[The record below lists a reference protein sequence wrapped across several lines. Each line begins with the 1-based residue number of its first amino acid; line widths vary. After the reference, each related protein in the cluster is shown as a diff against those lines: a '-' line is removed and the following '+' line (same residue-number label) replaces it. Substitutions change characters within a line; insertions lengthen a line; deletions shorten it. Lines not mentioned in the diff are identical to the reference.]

1 MTAAS
6 PYRSRPIL
14 LAALLLGIAAA
25 ASAGTFGVL
34 EGVVRDKE
42 NDQPVPGASV
52 MIVETQQGRVTDA
65 DGRFVIY
72 NVPAGKYTVRI
83 QMIGYRPV
91 SYQNVEVTANLRTRL
106 RVTMEQSAVELTEI
120 VVKAERPLI
129 QKDVIGTTHTV
140 TAMEFKSLPITT
152 PQDILSFK
160 PGTTLEGNVR
170 GGKTSEVVYFI
181 DGLPAQDVMQG
192 TFGADIPTSSVV
204 ELSFQTGGFEA
215 EYGNAQSGIVNIVT
229 KSGTNEP
236 YAMARV
242 LKDDWAGGTEHNHE
256 TEAEVAV
263 SGPVVR
269 DRLFFFVSST
279 YNQNGTRWWLDFE
292 KAGPLP
298 VARML
303 SFFGKLDYLIDPSLK
318 LSAQVLHSDKEWKDY
333 EFSWRFNLN
342 GLPEQRRSVT
352 RVSANLTHT
361 LSENTYYDVRM
372 SLYQNRFRIGP
383 DERPDF
389 DPGRLFSYDM
399 FLQYVTGGERML
411 WSDAL
416 QRTYTLRSD
425 ITTQIIANTTMKAGG
440 EFNYYELDNALE
452 KYEPQRSYF
461 GKPLILEKPLN
472 YSTAFRYFPK
482 SGSGFVQGKYE
493 VENATVSVGLRY
505 DFLNPTAKRP
515 AYEFVPVRPNEFR
528 LRLNR
533 MVPSRI
539 KHQFSP
545 RFGVSVPYREDGF
558 VYVNYGYYFQYPLFT
573 YLFSG
578 LDVVTAQ
585 RGASALLGNP
595 NLEPERTKAWEISVK
610 QVVKENV
617 VLSATYFRKESSNLI
632 DAKTFIATDSKVAG
646 DYGFAEMVNNP
657 YAESRGFELVLSRS
671 QGAFLTGSISY
682 SFMEALG
689 LSESATQG
697 LNFRQWGFAP
707 VNTLFNLSWDQR
719 HTLKVN
725 AVLQLPLG
733 VQANAFFHTFTGRP
747 YTYFPSR
754 DGFTPLDPEQAFVPN
769 NERMPGYAN
778 LDVKLTRTFSFDLAR
793 STEVTVYVDVRNAL
807 DQRNVKWMDSS
818 GRIGGELED
827 PGAYHIGRRTR
838 TGITVEV
845 GF

>member
-361 LSENTYYDVRM
+361 LSENTYYDVRI

>member
-1 MTAAS
+1 VTDAS

-838 TGITVEV
+838 TGITVEI

>member
-1 MTAAS
+1 MTDAS

-83 QMIGYRPV
+83 QMIGYRPL

-838 TGITVEV
+838 TGITVEI

>member
-83 QMIGYRPV
+83 QMIGYRPL

>member
-1 MTAAS
+1 MTVGS
-6 PYRSRPIL
+6 PYRSLVR
-14 LAALLLGIAAA
+14 AALLLCLAA
-25 ASAGTFGVL
+25 ASPAGTFGIL

-65 DGRFVIY
+65 EGRFVIY
-72 NVPAGKYTVRI
+72 NVPPGKYTVRI

-106 RVTMEQSAVELTEI
+106 RVAVEQSAVEMSEI
-120 VVKAERPLI
+120 VVRAERPLI
-129 QKDVIGTTHTV
+129 QKDIIGTTHTV

-170 GGKTSEVVYFI
+170 GGKTSEVVYYI

-269 DRLFFFVSST
+269 DRLFYFISST

-292 KAGPLP
+292 KFGPLP
-298 VARML
+298 VSRML
-303 SFFGKLDYLIDPSLK
+303 SLFGKLDFLIDPSLK
-318 LSAQVLHSDKEWKDY
+318 LSAQVLHSDKEWRDY
-333 EFSWRFNLN
+333 EFSWRFNLD

-361 LSENTYYDVRM
+361 LSENTYYDVRL

-399 FLQYVTGGERML
+399 FLQYITGGERML

-425 ITTQIIANTTMKAGG
+425 VTTQIIANTTLKAGG

-657 YAESRGFELVLSRS
+657 YAESRGFELVLSRT
-671 QGAFLTGSISY
+671 QGAFLTGSVSY
-682 SFMEALG
+682 TFMEALG

-754 DGFTPLDPEQAFVPN
+754 DGFSPLDPDQAFVPN

-778 LDVKLTRTFSFDLAR
+778 LDVKVTRTFSFDLAR
-793 STEVTVYVDVRNAL
+793 STEVTLFVDVRNAL

-838 TGITVEV
+838 TGVTVEV

>member
-1 MTAAS
+1 MTDAS

-83 QMIGYRPV
+83 QMIGYRPL

-361 LSENTYYDVRM
+361 LSENTYYDVRI

>member
-34 EGVVRDKE
+34 EGEVRDKE

-318 LSAQVLHSDKEWKDY
+318 LSAQVLHSDKEWTDY

-838 TGITVEV
+838 TGITVEI